1 VKRALSAVFLIA
13 LLALAGCG
21 SSSDSSSSSIP
32 AEAETGASAE
42 TNESTGAT
50 GATTPEETAPPPT
63 REGATHDAFVA
74 EADELCE
81 RHAQERQELDRQVQE
96 LAPKIAKSQQA
107 REELAGVQREL
118 VEAGEEDIEAI
129 RALNPPAEDHM
140 LLQSIFEAAESSFAK
155 ALQFDQA
162 LEDGDEVHASQLG
175 EAANAKAIAVANLSR
190 RFGFEVCGGVQ

>member
-1 VKRALSAVFLIA
+1 VKRALSVLLLIA

-21 SSSDSSSSSIP
+21 GTSDSASNSTP
-32 AEAETGASAE
+32 AEAETGAS
-42 TNESTGAT
+42 TGTTKSTGT
-50 GATTPEETAPPPT
+50 TEATTQEETAAPPT
-63 REGATHDAFVA
+63 KEGATHDAFVA

-81 RHAQERQELDRQVQE
+81 QHAQERQELDRQVQE

-118 VEAGEEDIEAI
+118 VEAGEEDIEAV
-129 RALNPPAEDHM
+129 RALNPPAEDQM

-162 LEDGDEVHASQLG
+162 LEDGDEVRASQLG

-190 RFGFEVCGGVQ
+190 RFGFKVCGGVQ